1 MNDLVRFLLAR
12 IDDDEAAAKRLTRER
27 ARTGVAT
34 DRAAGA
40 LSPERLRAEC
50 LAKRQL
56 IGTLQQLFVLR
67 DQRFEKP
74 VRDAAAQMLHSLAL
88 PYADHAG
95 YRASWNKAELS

>member
-12 IDDDEAAAKRLTRER
+12 IDDDEAIARKLTRER
-27 ARTGVAT
+27 ARNGKTVAT
-34 DRAAGA
+34 GA

-50 LAKRQL
+50 VAKREL

-67 DQRFEKP
+67 DQPLEKP
-74 VRDAAAQMLHSLAL
+74 VRDAAAHMLHSLAL

-95 YRASWNKAELS
+95 YRETWSKAAAS